1 MQTILF
7 KTFLDKGH
15 EKVDARVM
23 IQPVMVNGKSIY
35 EDSLYDAIA
44 RSGKEVKGG

>member
-7 KTFLDKGH
+7 KTFLDNGH

-23 IQPVMVNGKSIY
+23 MRPEIVNGKSIY

-44 RSGKEVKGG
+44 RSEKEVKRG